1 MRERENQAEPLNEAW
16 WIGNDIKDFPP
27 DDAPLL
33 APYEETRPG
42 FELGVA
48 ATSPGEAAFFKDVGD
63 GYFQICLWNIWQK
76 ESDPADYDEEKRK
89 INGMQRALGKLSDD
103 DRYIR
108 LQIAC
113 LARCF
118 WTFPANVD
126 LVLDGI
132 VSGSVNLD
140 SGVSCEPPWT
150 GWREVLLHR
159 RSPSAEKEK
168 PVVAW
173 LHHQQGCDPR
183 EDSRQKLLRAYM
195 TILIWWS
202 AKGHLDCLKAMLSEH
217 ADLAETIYR
226 RLGKPT
232 KLKWLY
238 VQKLCRH
245 LSFWAIPRLPMEK
258 ERKGNG
264 FVEVYDNAIR
274 QELRGEED
282 KISRLIARNDEN
294 GSCHHAFIR
303 HIDHQIAHIGAG
315 KPVVLPGVGE
325 ERRRI
330 HGEVTNYV
338 HVLGS
343 WLAGRTVEQAVRIWP
358 PCENTAQRIY
368 GKLGNATLRK
378 RWLVACLGKKLR
390 EDRTHGGR
398 GALDEQPELFVI
410 PLDVLRP
417 L

>member
-1 MRERENQAEPLNEAW
+1 MGERGDQAKPLNEAW
-16 WIGNDIKDFPP
+16 WIGDDIRDFPP

-33 APYEETRPG
+33 APYSRTRPG

-48 ATSPGEAAFFKDVGD
+48 ATSPSEAAFFKDAGD
-63 GYFQICLWNIWQK
+63 GYFQIRLWNIWQK
-76 ESDPADYDEEKRK
+76 ENDPADYDKEKQK
-89 INGMQRALGKLSDD
+89 INGMQRALSKLSDD

-126 LVLDGI
+126 LILDGI
-132 VSGSVNLD
+132 ASGSVNPD

-159 RSPSAEKEK
+159 RNPFAGKDK

-183 EDSRQKLLRAYM
+183 EDSRQELLRAYM
-195 TILIWWS
+195 TILTWWS
-202 AKGHLDCLKAMLSEH
+202 AEAHPDYLKATLPEH
-217 ADLAETIYR
+217 ADLAEIIYR

-238 VQKLCRH
+238 VQKLCWH
-245 LSFWAIPRLPMEK
+245 LIFWAIPRLPLDGQWD
-258 ERKGNG
+258 RKNE
-264 FVEVYDNAIR
+264 FAEVYNNAI
-274 QELRGEED
+274 QKELRGEED
-282 KISRLIARNDEN
+282 TISRLIACNDEN

-315 KPVVLPGVGE
+315 KPLVLPGASE

-330 HGEVTNYV
+330 HGGITNYV

-343 WLAGRTVEQAVRIWP
+343 WLSRRTVEQTVRIWS
-358 PCENTAQRIY
+358 PCENTARCIY
-368 GKLGNATLRK
+368 RRLGKTTMRK
-378 RWLVACLGKKLR
+378 RWLVACLWKKLR

-398 GALDEQPELFVI
+398 GALDEQRERFAI
-410 PLDVLRP
+410 PLDVLS
-417 L
+417 